1 MIVLRKKTE
10 FSLAN
15 DIKILLLDDE
25 EALINSIKHFLNK
38 NGFDCIVTSDPD
50 EAIRIVKEEKVDIFV
65 VDYLMVGVTGVQVI
79 DEIRKFNDNV
89 YIMLLTGHA
98 NLMPPLYALENYD
111 IDSYSEKEPE
121 FKDLILKLGIAVKSL
136 RKYTQYKEEMR
147 DGLGMGERIKYLRG
161 KLGLKQEDVAKELGV
176 GRTTVT
182 NYETGFSEPSLKHLR
197 KLAAFFDVSIDYL
210 LNTPEDSESESES
223 D

>member
-1 MIVLRKKTE
+1 M
-10 FSLAN
+10 AN

-25 EALINSIKHFLNK
+25 EALINSFKHFLNK

-136 RKYTQYKEEMR
+136 RKYTQYKEELR

-161 KLGLKQEDVAKELGV
+161 KLGLKQEDVA
-176 GRTTVT
+176 
-182 NYETGFSEPSLKHLR
+182 
-197 KLAAFFDVSIDYL
+197 
-210 LNTPEDSESESES
+210 
-223 D
+223 

>member
-1 MIVLRKKTE
+1 VIVLRKKTE

-182 NYETGFSEPSLKHLR
+182 NYETGFSEPLLKHLR

>member
-1 MIVLRKKTE
+1 M
-10 FSLAN
+10 AN